1 MNEIKAKWRIH
12 CQRRAGEEE
21 GGAELIPAPMG
32 NKRPVG
38 LKDTKRIQEFW
49 LGGLQYIDSENTV

>member
-1 MNEIKAKWRIH
+1 MKNALSGKGW
-12 CQRRAGEEE
+12 G
-21 GGAELIPAPMG
+21 GVGAELISAPMG

-49 LGGLQYIDSENTV
+49 LGGLQHTDSENTV

>member
-1 MNEIKAKWRIH
+1 MKNALSGKGW
-12 CQRRAGEEE
+12 GG

-38 LKDTKRIQEFW
+38 LKDTKRIHEFW
-49 LGGLQYIDSENTV
+49 LGGLQHTDSENTV

>member
-1 MNEIKAKWRIH
+1 MN
-12 CQRRAGEEE
+12 QGRAGEEE

-32 NKRPVG
+32 NKGPVG

-49 LGGLQYIDSENTV
+49 LGGLQHTDSENTV

>member
-1 MNEIKAKWRIH
+1 MKNALS
-12 CQRRAGEEE
+12 GEGWGGG

-49 LGGLQYIDSENTV
+49 LGGLQHTDSENTV